1 MVNNKTKFINI
12 SIAIGLMLSAT
23 ACNSTI
29 FGLSDKQI
37 AKYYQASDLIEA
49 ANTDYGD
56 KYDKVIEAYFNIG
69 LDYEKNIKELE
80 KYFKDGLI
88 SQSLLDSCKR
98 YEEYTSNMIGDF
110 RIEYSTNGNPKKN
123 MGNDMSSVFSMVEQ
137 LERGWIGAWMYA
149 IPENE
154 MNDVLNAYYNNNLLL
169 DFENGSYTI
178 VEYKTDV
185 YGNKDSENDTSR
197 KLGLSDGSAY
207 DITTDGEEENI
218 SEIDEYTE
226 YIEENQKSKYTKY
239 EILSKDM
246 FANFIVYKIVNP
258 KTQSSS
264 NFTAVIDNGKVV
276 EINGGF
282 NK

>member
-1 MVNNKTKFINI
+1 MINNKTKFITI
-12 SIAIGLMLSAT
+12 SIAISLLLSAT
-23 ACNSTI
+23 ACNSNI

-49 ANTDYGD
+49 ANIDYGD
-56 KYDKVIEAYFNIG
+56 KYDKVIEAYFNIS

-98 YEEYTSNMIGDF
+98 YEEYTSSMVVDF

-154 MNDVLNAYYNNNLLL
+154 MNDVLNAYYSNNLLL

-197 KLGLSDGSAY
+197 KLSLSDGSAY